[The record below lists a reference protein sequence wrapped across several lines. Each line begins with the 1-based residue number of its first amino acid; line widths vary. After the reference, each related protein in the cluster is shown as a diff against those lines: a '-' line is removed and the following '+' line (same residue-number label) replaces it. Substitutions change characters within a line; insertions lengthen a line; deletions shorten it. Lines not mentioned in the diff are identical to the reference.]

1 MQILAVRHAP
11 DSGIKTEVEIAATAE
26 ELIRLAEALTANESE
41 EGAVPDTGRR
51 TGSEMLRA
59 VKIQRTPGRP
69 VLVSVD
75 WDSHVLQVSGGHAQ
89 MEVFASEIRGI
100 AEETA
105 AGHHQHFDYFP
116 DHFYLDSKTLSLV
129 VKLV

>member
-41 EGAVPDTGRR
+41 EAAAPDAGRR
-51 TGSEMLRA
+51 AGGEMLSG

-69 VLVSVD
+69 VLISVD
-75 WDSHVLQVSGGHAQ
+75 WDNHVLQVTGGHAQ
-89 MEVFASEIRGI
+89 MDVFASEIRGI

-105 AGHHQHFDYFP
+105 VGHHQHFDYFP
-116 DHFYLDSKTLSLV
+116 DHFYLDSKTLSLAV
-129 VKLV
+129 QLV